1 MKITKTCVYTN
12 RKNTMD
18 IDITEE
24 QYEQFK
30 QGGDI
35 DEIMPSITYEERQF
49 LLTGALP
56 DDEDSLYNDGE
67 DTFDHHHHVEDWDF

>member
-12 RKNTMD
+12 RTNSME

-24 QYEQFK
+24 QYQQFK

-35 DEIMPSITYEERQF
+35 DEAMPSITYEEREF

-56 DDEDSLYNDGE
+56 GDEDMFEE
-67 DTFDHHHHVEDWDF
+67 DPENPQDTPGWEWY